1 MKLSKKIKAIERKIM
16 LENHH
21 SIFDLK
27 VALLE
32 CVEEAKEIE
41 KNLNKLKEGRVII
54 SLPNNFKQLPEK
66 LQCKLVR
73 KHTHAEL
80 VDGEKIVYEEQD
92 LLDIIKYVSEGNY
105 R

>member
-32 CVEEAKEIE
+32 CFEEAKEIE
-41 KNLNKLKEGRVII
+41 KNINKLKKGL
-54 SLPNNFKQLPEK
+54 SK
-66 LQCKLVR
+66 
-73 KHTHAEL
+73 
-80 VDGEKIVYEEQD
+80 
-92 LLDIIKYVSEGNY
+92 S
-105 R
+105 

>member
-1 MKLSKKIKAIERKIM
+1 MEKKILRILLKHYTKI
-16 LENHH
+16 
-21 SIFDLK
+21 SYKGGIAKVIFDDEFENIAEEIAK
-27 VALLE
+27 SALSP
-32 CVEEAKEIE
+32 VS
-41 KNLNKLKEGRVII
+41 GM
-54 SLPNNFKQLPEK
+54 LPNNFKQLPEK

-92 LLDIIKYVSEGNY
+92 LLDIIKYVSEVNY

>member
-1 MKLSKKIKAIERKIM
+1 MDIEGLLYKLKINIVTNLNIKEADR
-16 LENHH
+16 LELGND
-21 SIFDLK
+21 IF
-27 VALLE
+27 
-32 CVEEAKEIE
+32 EIE
-41 KNLNKLKEGRVII
+41 KQVKSALSPVSGI
-54 SLPNNFKQLPEK
+54 LPNNFKQLPEK

-73 KHTHAEL
+73 KHTYAEL